1 MALVLAVGGVTD
13 FLRESVVGVLENTH
27 HRRVD
32 ANVQGFQT
40 IDIAR
45 GIQEAI
51 DGLGVGALRR
61 GETSDGTIGFGHH
74 ANGVR
79 RVIDEY

>member
-27 HRRVD
+27 DRRVD

-45 GIQEAI
+45 GIQEPI
-51 DGLGVGALRR
+51 DGFGVGALRR
-61 GETSDGTIGFGHH
+61 AEASDGAIGFGHH
-74 ANGVR
+74 PNGVR
-79 RVIDEY
+79 